1 MRVFSPM
8 EVKTAADGSI
18 IPLSVNLHYVFCV
31 LPLDAFLPFYAY
43 NYTFAVS
50 LPPSFFVSTFPH
62 LFHLSFTPSI
72 AAFASSM
79 FLSLSLSLSSSLC
92 SSLYMYLSCLHSCAC
107 LCLCVSCCLCVHV
120 TIVVPV
126 YMSVSVS
133 LSSTTSLSR

>member
-43 NYTFAVS
+43 NYTLAVS

-79 FLSLSLSLSSSLC
+79 FFSLSLSSSLC

-133 LSSTTSLSR
+133 LSSI